1 MLGTFVRV
9 VYQRRKERECCLE
22 GIRFFAGHNFVKWI
36 VDYFKILEHLEASI
50 KRRGGDINDKNMP
63 SLFHG
68 AYKNIVN
75 YLRRSFHNTMVQP
88 LADYMK
94 LHDISG
100 EDLHMYLYA
109 SHAPHR
115 NRVKEKDALK
125 KGLPNASGMWSTE
138 ADAIEG
144 NIKWRKIS
152 EERGLFFQDQ
162 TSAEAEI
169 KILRN
174 TLGDEKFKKL
184 SKAAQYIY
192 AINRENLR
200 RQLESGMITKE
211 IMAKSEMYTDD
222 QAFCHLRS
230 FARRKYFSC

>member
-1 MLGTFVRV
+1 MRRFPAVEGKRV
-9 VYQRRKERECCLE
+9 LFGRYQV
-22 GIRFFAGHNFVKWI
+22 FAGHNFVKWV
-36 VDYFKILEHLEASI
+36 VDYFDILERLEASI
-50 KRRGGDINDKNMP
+50 KRRGGNINDKNMP

-115 NRVKEKDALK
+115 NRVKAKAAHQ

-138 ADAIEG
+138 EDARKG
-144 NIKWRKIS
+144 NAQWRKVA

-162 TSAEAEI
+162 TSSEAEL
-169 KILRN
+169 KRLRN
-174 TLGDEKFKKL
+174 TLGEEKFIKL
-184 SKAAQYIY
+184 SKAAKYIY
-192 AINRENLR
+192 AINKENLR
-200 RQLESGMITKE
+200 S
-211 IMAKSEMYTDD
+211 S
-222 QAFCHLRS
+222 LR
-230 FARRKYFSC
+230 AE